1 MSKVLMKGNDA
12 ISESAVRA
20 GCRLFAGYPITP
32 QSEILEYLAK
42 RLPEVGGQFVQTES
56 ELAGISAAYG
66 GSAAGFRVLTSSSG
80 PGFSLLQEG
89 ISYIASAE
97 LPCVIVNVMRY
108 GSGLG
113 DIYQAQGDYWQTV
126 KNGGHGDYRCLVYAP
141 NSVQESA
148 DLTYMAYDKAEEHRN
163 PVLILSDA
171 SIGQMMEPVE
181 FKDMKEHDPDQFDWS
196 LKGKGDGPFRRT
208 TSTMYYHESYEAY
221 DKYIQQKYR
230 NIEATEQ
237 MWDEYE
243 LDDAE
248 IVFVAYGITSR
259 ICKEAVKIAR
269 KNGIKLGL
277 LRPISLY
284 PFPIKAF
291 DKINSDSV
299 KALVSVELSV
309 LGQMVEDVKL
319 ACEMKIP
326 VHPYLTAARVP
337 LAEELL
343 EFVENVQNQL
353 AEEVCL

>member
-1 MSKVLMKGNDA
+1 MTKVLMKGNDA

-42 RLPEVGGQFVQTES
+42 RLPEVGGKFIQTES

-66 GSAAGFRVLTSSSG
+66 GAAAGFRVLTSSSG

-113 DIYQAQGDYWQTV
+113 DIYHAQGDYWQVV

-148 DLTYMAYDKAEEHRN
+148 DLVYMAYDKAEEHRN
-163 PVLILSDA
+163 PVIILSDA

-181 FKDMKEHDPDQFDWS
+181 FKDFHEHNPNQFDWAV
-196 LKGKGDGPFRRT
+196 KGKGDGPFRRT
-208 TSTMYYHESYEAY
+208 TSTMYYHPSYEAY
-221 DKYIQQKYR
+221 DKYIKAKYEA
-230 NIEATEQ
+230 IEESEQ

-243 LDDAE
+243 IDDAE
-248 IVFVAYGITSR
+248 IVFIAYGISSR

-269 KNGIKLGL
+269 KNGVKLGL

-284 PFPIKAF
+284 PFPKKAF
-291 DKINSDSV
+291 NKINSENV
-299 KALVSVELSV
+299 KALVTVELTV
-309 LGQMVEDVKL
+309 LEQMVEDVRL

-326 VHPYLTAARVP
+326 VHPYLAGGKVP

-343 EFVENVQNQL
+343 EFVENIQNQF
-353 AEEVCL
+353 AEEACL